1 VASAP
6 VSLQGGVQN
15 SPGGRP
21 APSTGVEA
29 QSVDERLANGLT
41 ASRGEPRLQGAGR
54 TRRPTPEASDE
65 AHLTRRLYRAYRAEH
80 DAWVEEASEDLE
92 FYNGAH
98 WTDEQRETLLD
109 RGQKPVQIQTT
120 YQLVEQAV
128 AMLTS
133 QNPSFRATAREN
145 SDVSY
150 ADLVSDL
157 QQWIWQTSDAQR
169 SFKAAVRDYYVRG
182 LGYMYAHVDPNK
194 DYGKGEV
201 LLDDLDPFTVL
212 PDPNATHPLFDDAA
226 HILVRRIMTAE
237 QIRARW
243 PEAPLD
249 RATQRTAHSNGVQRS
264 RTGSYNMSLFGE
276 PTEQLHDT
284 YEVIER
290 FTKVDREHWRV
301 KNPVTGEEEI
311 LDKQEYRN
319 WLQRD
324 AYLVETPQGRRP
336 VTGPDEVRALDRIH
350 DRLGSTYHLER
361 PRQTR
366 DGIQG
371 RPEPVSG
378 PEDGNPRAVPGS
390 TRRIEPTVNGTLVEN
405 GVIESH
411 RFLLPRI
418 KVVATVGSNP
428 GRELYEPFD
437 LPVSHYPVVPLP
449 NSHNRNP
456 YPISDVRRVK
466 DLQELINKTN
476 SLILAH
482 AANTTNQKV
491 FYPHGSIQDPGYYEE
506 KWSQAGAAMMPYD
519 PAYGQNGGINV
530 ASPSQLPAELYQNQ
544 DRFIQQGQMDLERF
558 QDLMSTRYD
567 ILVEGGST
575 LPSNRW
581 SMLQQYL
588 EMYNLGVV
596 DDIAVLKHADIPDAD
611 AILQR
616 KSMYAQMQQT
626 IKALQDTVEQ
636 LESNLVTARRGEI
649 RAEKKAELAEFQS
662 QLDQMKGNLSQM
674 LQVYQQNLQ
683 KEEEK
688 QKAVMQART
697 SAMQEDSDQALEST
711 S

>member
-491 FYPHGSIQDPGYYEE
+491 RWT
-506 KWSQAGAAMMPYD
+506 WSG
-519 PAYGQNGGINV
+519 
-530 ASPSQLPAELYQNQ
+530 
-544 DRFIQQGQMDLERF
+544 F
-558 QDLMSTRYD
+558 
-567 ILVEGGST
+567 
-575 LPSNRW
+575 
-581 SMLQQYL
+581 
-588 EMYNLGVV
+588 
-596 DDIAVLKHADIPDAD
+596 
-611 AILQR
+611 
-616 KSMYAQMQQT
+616 
-626 IKALQDTVEQ
+626 
-636 LESNLVTARRGEI
+636 
-649 RAEKKAELAEFQS
+649 
-662 QLDQMKGNLSQM
+662 
-674 LQVYQQNLQ
+674 
-683 KEEEK
+683 
-688 QKAVMQART
+688 RT
-697 SAMQEDSDQALEST
+697 
-711 S
+711 